1 MNQLVKAQAR
11 AYISVAEAS
20 ELSRMAGTQG
30 QDLFAR
36 EDVEDQLGAGPLILD
51 GLRRRPHYFDGRFL
65 TGADL
70 TRDQDYI
77 RQRQADMARSGG
89 SGVISGL
96 RVRSL
101 AQVRGQTL
109 RISPG
114 VGLTPSGDVV
124 MITQQRDVPLL
135 DLPLTRQLDAA
146 LGLRQEPRVS
156 LGRRTGIFIL
166 ALRAVEFTANPIAA
180 YPRTITGKRT
190 VEDGDII
197 EATALTLIPFPETG
211 GAANLTAARRSLA
224 KQIFTGQPNGLP
236 QDALPLAM
244 IAVDRGTIRWVDVAM
259 VRRETGTDSGV
270 QVAFGGRPRAIS
282 EAHLLQHR
290 AHLDDVLAEF
300 VNRGLPPVF
309 PAAHAFAALPPAG
322 QLPAA
327 AVQPDEFGFRH
338 IYFPPTLD
346 ADIAFVPTDELGAL
360 VEESLALP
368 PIDLEAQAADL
379 DATGVLVLV
388 PVSRARFQ
396 RFSQALGGTAMSLA
410 GDPGAGATRPAL
422 DLISRLAAKR
432 RKLIEAQER
441 DSEAEARRQSEELK
455 VKAWHA
461 AFHEAVAALPQERGR
476 PPLLW
481 YTRRRTVAY
490 QTRLAGVG
498 VAVSGDDIV
507 IGAVVNANLERLKL
521 DKRVAKLSGSATPQ
535 ATARMISLL
544 GSAAVAGSDIL
555 TAAVVADLERVA
567 KGEPIPEM
575 TTVATT
581 PPSTRAES
589 RDGIKPLMTASA
601 NSVRPINVMLAANV
615 FSAEMRDTVTSA
627 SARSNLG
634 AARAGLERAA
644 MAKAIGISAV
654 MRPDTPLNL
663 GEGEVMDVAE
673 DYSDARVGEGL
684 ARLDSALGVEWPDP
698 KIAIW
703 LGESG
708 KALAIDAAFRGVPGE
723 RLKDFAELM
732 RDSADKKDSEA
743 IYRLLEKML

>member
-1 MNQLVKAQAR
+1 MTQLIKAQAR
-11 AYISVAEAS
+11 VALSVADAS

-30 QDLFAR
+30 RDLLAR
-36 EDVEDQLGAGPLILD
+36 EDVEDELGAGPLILD

-77 RQRQADMARSGG
+77 RQRQSDMARSGG

-96 RVRSL
+96 
-101 AQVRGQTL
+101 QVRGLARAGGQTL

-124 MITQQRDVPLL
+124 MITRQRDVPLL
-135 DLPLTRQLDAA
+135 DLPSTRQLDAA
-146 LGLRQEPRVS
+146 LGLRQEPRVPF
-156 LGRRTGIFIL
+156 GRRTGIFVL

-180 YPRTITGKRT
+180 YPRTITGRRT

-197 EATALTLIPFPETG
+197 EATALTLIPFPETS
-211 GAANLTAARRSLA
+211 GAANLSAARRALA
-224 KQIFTGQPNGLP
+224 KQIFTGPPRGLP
-236 QDALPLAM
+236 QEALPLAM
-244 IAVDRGTIRWVDVAM
+244 IAVEQGTIRWIDVAM

-270 QVAFGGRPRAIS
+270 QVAFGGRPRAVS

-290 AHLDDVLAEF
+290 AHLDDVLADF
-300 VNRGLPPVF
+300 ANRRLPPVF

-327 AVQPDEFGFRH
+327 AVQPDEFGFRQV
-338 IYFPPTLD
+338 YFPPTVD
-346 ADIAFVPTDELGAL
+346 TDIAFVPLDELGAL

-379 DATGVLVLV
+379 DATGVLILV
-388 PVSRARFQ
+388 PVGRGRFQ
-396 RFSQALGGTAMSLA
+396 RFSQALEATTMTAS
-410 GDPGAGATRPAL
+410 GDPGAGPTRPAL

-432 RKLIEAQER
+432 RKLIETRER
-441 DSEAEARRQSEELK
+441 DLEAEARRQSEELK

-461 AFHEAVAALPQERGR
+461 AFHEAVAALPREDGR

-490 QTRLAGVG
+490 RTRVAGVG
-498 VAVSGDDIV
+498 VAVSGDDVV

-521 DKRVAKLSGSATPQ
+521 DRRVAKLSGSATPQ
-535 ATARMISLL
+535 ATARIISLL
-544 GSAAVAGSDIL
+544 GSPAIAGSDIL

-567 KGEPIPEM
+567 TGEIPQILTAAPVE
-575 TTVATT
+575 
-581 PPSTRAES
+581 
-589 RDGIKPLMTASA
+589 TASA
-601 NSVRPINVMLAANV
+601 PAGRTVSILDR
-615 FSAEMRDTVTSA
+615 EMTEAMRAS
-627 SARSNLG
+627 SARLRFA
-634 AARAGLERAA
+634 AARKGLERNALTNAA
-644 MAKAIGISAV
+644 GVSALV
-654 MRPDTPLNL
+654 RQDTPLNL
-663 GEGEVMDVAE
+663 SEGEVMDVAE
-673 DYSDARVGEGL
+673 DYSHARAGEGL
-684 ARLDSALGVEWPDP
+684 ARLDSAIGEDWPQP

-708 KALAIDAAFRGVPGE
+708 KALAIDAAFRGIPGE
-723 RLKDFAELM
+723 KLKDFAGLI
-732 RDSADKKDSEA
+732 RDSVDKRDGEA
-743 IYRLLEKML
+743 IDRLLAKML

>member
-36 EDVEDQLGAGPLILD
+36 EDVEDQIGAGPLILD

-96 RVRSL
+96 QVRSL
-101 AQVRGQTL
+101 SQVRGQTL

-156 LGRRTGIFIL
+156 LGRRTGIFVL

-197 EATALTLIPFPETG
+197 EATALTLIPFPETS
-211 GAANLTAARRSLA
+211 GAANLSAARRSLA
-224 KQIFTGQPNGLP
+224 KQIFAGQPKGLP

-290 AHLDDVLAEF
+290 AHLGDVLAEF
-300 VNRGLPPVF
+300 LSRGLPPLF
-309 PAAHAFAALPPAG
+309 PAAHAFASLPPAG

-327 AVQPDEFGFRH
+327 AVQPDEFGFRQ
-338 IYFPPTLD
+338 IYFPPSVDT
-346 ADIAFVPTDELGAL
+346 DIAFVPTDELGAL

-388 PVSRARFQ
+388 PVSRGRFQ
-396 RFSQALGGTAMSLA
+396 RFAQALGATMTNMA
-410 GDPGAGATRPAL
+410 GDAGAGATRPAL

-432 RKLIEAQER
+432 RKQIEAQER
-441 DSEAEARRQSEELK
+441 DAESEARRQAEELK

-461 AFHEAVAALPQERGR
+461 AFHEAVAALPQEGGR

-490 QTRLAGVG
+490 RTRLAGVG
-498 VAVSGDDIV
+498 VAVSGDDVV

-521 DKRVAKLSGSATPQ
+521 DRRVAKLSGTATPQ
-535 ATARMISLL
+535 ATARMVSLL
-544 GSAAVAGSDIL
+544 GAPAIAGSDIL

-567 KGEPIPEM
+567 QGGSLPPI
-575 TTVATT
+575 
-581 PPSTRAES
+581 
-589 RDGIKPLMTASA
+589 MTAAPVPGRAPPAGAISPTVMTLAPSA
-601 NSVRPINVMLAANV
+601 GVNLAAV
-615 FSAEMRDTVTSA
+615 
-627 SARSNLG
+627 
-634 AARAGLERAA
+634 RAGMERNALRNA
-644 MAKAIGISAV
+644 TGMSTLV
-654 MRPDTPLNL
+654 RLDTPLNL
-663 GEGEVMDVAE
+663 SEGEVMDVAE

-684 ARLDSALGVEWPDP
+684 ARLDKVLGEEWPEP
-698 KIAIW
+698 KLAIW

-708 KALAIDAAFRGVPGE
+708 KALAIDAVFRGLPGE
-723 RLKDFAELM
+723 QLKDFAELLK
-732 RDSADKKDSEA
+732 DDVGKKDAEG
-743 IYRLLEKML
+743 IDRLLEKMR